1 MQTGSNLKALFL
13 NCTLKKSPEVSNTDA
28 LIKVVADLMTAM
40 DVECET
46 VRLADYNIAYGT
58 DSDMGDGD
66 EWPTIYEKIK
76 AADILV
82 PSMPIWMGVRS
93 SPCQL
98 MCERLDGSYRD
109 MNAKTGQYPL
119 YGKVVGVIVT
129 GNEDGAHDCCS
140 TTLYN
145 FTHYGCTV
153 PPNADC
159 YWVGDAGPG
168 PSYIEAGQGHL
179 YTNRT
184 ARFLAHGA
192 VWMAK
197 MLKEHGPIEVNL
209 IELTEEAQKVS
220 RDTAPAG

>member
-1 MQTGSNLKALFL
+1 MTLKALFL
-13 NCTLKKSPEVSNTDA
+13 NCTLKKSPETSNTEA
-28 LIKVVADLMTAM
+28 LIDKVGGLMQPLGV
-40 DVECET
+40 DYET
-46 VRLADYNIAYGT
+46 VRLVDYNIVPGT
-58 DSDMGDGD
+58 ESDMGEGD
-66 EWPTIYEKIK
+66 QWPLIYDKIK
-76 AADILV
+76 EADILI

-93 SPCQL
+93 SEAQK

-109 MNAKTGQYPL
+109 MDPTTGQYPL

-129 GNEDGAHDCCS
+129 GNEDGAHDCCA

-153 PPNADC
+153 PPNVDC

-168 PSYIEAGQGHL
+168 PSYIAAGEGHL

-184 ARFLAHGA
+184 ARFLAHST

-197 MLKEHGPIEVNL
+197 MIKENGPMPINL
-209 IELTEEAQKVS
+209 LELTADAQKVS
-220 RDTAPAG
+220 TDTEPAG